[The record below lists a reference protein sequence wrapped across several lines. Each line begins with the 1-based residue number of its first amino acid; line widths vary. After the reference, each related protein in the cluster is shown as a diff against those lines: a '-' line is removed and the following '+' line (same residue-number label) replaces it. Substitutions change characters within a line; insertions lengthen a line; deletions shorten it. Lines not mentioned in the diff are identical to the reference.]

1 MTGITG
7 MTIKGDLDDWDDQD
21 DWYELNG
28 QDDWDDCDD
37 WYCWGDKDH

>member
-7 MTIKGDLDDWDDQD
+7 TTIKDYLDDWDDQD
-21 DWYELNG
+21 DWYELDVW
-28 QDDWDDCDD
+28 DDWDDCDD

>member
-7 MTIKGDLDDWDDQD
+7 TTIKDDLD
-21 DWYELNG
+21 DWYELDVW
-28 QDDWDDCDD
+28 DDWDECDD